1 MRVKLISTFLIL
13 PFIVLFSSNVDAQI
27 SIHAGIGGGIVSPLS
42 DYKGSTA
49 DFYSGKNYGLSSG
62 YNLHA
67 KARLGVLALKVFA
80 QIDYS
85 SLSNSGESEP
95 GKGKV
100 ELTQNVISIKAGP
113 EFSLG
118 LPLIPIKP
126 YLNAFLSFNSF
137 TGKTIFNGVAKVP
150 SGTHELESAS
160 RIGIGGGVGALIN
173 IGTMM
178 KLDVG
183 LQYNMLNLF
192 GKAWEDSNPKKDQRL
207 DSYLSLNDEKD
218 PLIGLGGDEHFI
230 SSARTINTLQIT
242 ATLMFGL

>member
-1 MRVKLISTFLIL
+1 MKNKLLSLLLIFPVML
-13 PFIVLFSSNVDAQI
+13 LVFNTAHSQI
-27 SIHAGIGGGIVSPLS
+27 SLQAGIGGGMVSPMS

-67 KARLGVLALKVFA
+67 KARLGLLALNVFA

-85 SLSNSGESEP
+85 SLSNEGESEP

-137 TGKTIFNGVAKVP
+137 TGETIFTGVAKVP
-150 SGTHELESAS
+150 SGTHKLESAS
-160 RIGIGGGVGALIN
+160 RIGIGGGIGAIIN
-173 IGTMM
+173 IGPMM
-178 KLDVG
+178 KLDIG

-192 GKAWEDSNPKKDQRL
+192 GKTWEDANPTKDQSL

-230 SSARTINTLQIT
+230 NASRSINTLQIA
-242 ATLMFGL
+242 ATLMFGF

>member
-13 PFIVLFSSNVDAQI
+13 PFIVLFSSNADAQI
-27 SIHAGIGGGIVSPLS
+27 SLQAGIGGGMVSPLS
-42 DYKGSTA
+42 DYKGSTI

-100 ELTQNVISIKAGP
+100 ELTHNVISIKAGP

-126 YLNAFLSFNSF
+126 YLNAFISFNSF
-137 TGKTIFNGVAKVP
+137 SGETIFNGAAKKFQAVHI
-150 SGTHELESAS
+150 SWNQLRASVLAAALE
-160 RIGIGGGVGALIN
+160 
-173 IGTMM
+173 
-178 KLDVG
+178 
-183 LQYNMLNLF
+183 
-192 GKAWEDSNPKKDQRL
+192 
-207 DSYLSLNDEKD
+207 
-218 PLIGLGGDEHFI
+218 H
-230 SSARTINTLQIT
+230 
-242 ATLMFGL
+242 